1 MMKRKY
7 SIIVPV
13 YNVEKYINECLSSLI
28 NQTYKN
34 IEIVV
39 INDGSSD
46 NSLSLIEEYSRID
59 DRIRVIDQKN
69 MGLGYTRNV
78 GIDNAV
84 GDYILFVDSDDYI
97 SLNTC
102 EEIEA
107 VLSYNNEV
115 DIIVLGRYRFADEV
129 YMQDPISKG
138 KTCFETGE
146 SYLLH
151 CVKNECF
158 TASSCNKV
166 FNRSFLEKN
175 ELRFDTGVL
184 YEDLLFVFKALI
196 CSSSLIVMDSPYY
209 YYRWNRKDSIINTIK
224 EKDKDVLYTV
234 NMMEKFLVQKNKIYL
249 KENALYKELIFTWVC
264 NALLFKYPQKKPFSI
279 RANRIVKEVL
289 NDMNFKKYVQYFLVN
304 RSVKKKWKL
313 VAFCALYAY
322 PIFVIGIYLYFNI
335 YKRRS

>member
-129 YMQDPISKG
+129 YMQDPIS
-138 KTCFETGE
+138 
-146 SYLLH
+146 L
-151 CVKNECF
+151 
-158 TASSCNKV
+158 
-166 FNRSFLEKN
+166 
-175 ELRFDTGVL
+175 
-184 YEDLLFVFKALI
+184 
-196 CSSSLIVMDSPYY
+196 SLIH
-209 YYRWNRKDSIINTIK
+209 I
-224 EKDKDVLYTV
+224 
-234 NMMEKFLVQKNKIYL
+234 
-249 KENALYKELIFTWVC
+249 
-264 NALLFKYPQKKPFSI
+264 
-279 RANRIVKEVL
+279 
-289 NDMNFKKYVQYFLVN
+289 
-304 RSVKKKWKL
+304 
-313 VAFCALYAY
+313 
-322 PIFVIGIYLYFNI
+322 
-335 YKRRS
+335 

>member
-1 MMKRKY
+1 MKRKY

-115 DIIVLGRYRFADEV
+115 DIIVLG
-129 YMQDPISKG
+129 
-138 KTCFETGE
+138 
-146 SYLLH
+146 SY
-151 CVKNECF
+151 
-158 TASSCNKV
+158 
-166 FNRSFLEKN
+166 EKS
-175 ELRFDTGVL
+175 V
-184 YEDLLFVFKALI
+184 
-196 CSSSLIVMDSPYY
+196 
-209 YYRWNRKDSIINTIK
+209 
-224 EKDKDVLYTV
+224 
-234 NMMEKFLVQKNKIYL
+234 IY
-249 KENALYKELIFTWVC
+249 
-264 NALLFKYPQKKPFSI
+264 
-279 RANRIVKEVL
+279 
-289 NDMNFKKYVQYFLVN
+289 
-304 RSVKKKWKL
+304 WK
-313 VAFCALYAY
+313 
-322 PIFVIGIYLYFNI
+322 
-335 YKRRS
+335 

>member
-115 DIIVLGRYRFADEV
+115 DIIVLGRYRFL
-129 YMQDPISKG
+129 MRFIC
-138 KTCFETGE
+138 KT
-146 SYLLH
+146 L
-151 CVKNECF
+151 
-158 TASSCNKV
+158 
-166 FNRSFLEKN
+166 
-175 ELRFDTGVL
+175 
-184 YEDLLFVFKALI
+184 
-196 CSSSLIVMDSPYY
+196 
-209 YYRWNRKDSIINTIK
+209 
-224 EKDKDVLYTV
+224 
-234 NMMEKFLVQKNKIYL
+234 
-249 KENALYKELIFTWVC
+249 
-264 NALLFKYPQKKPFSI
+264 
-279 RANRIVKEVL
+279 
-289 NDMNFKKYVQYFLVN
+289 
-304 RSVKKKWKL
+304 
-313 VAFCALYAY
+313 
-322 PIFVIGIYLYFNI
+322 
-335 YKRRS
+335 

>member
-129 YMQDPISKG
+129 D
-138 KTCFETGE
+138 
-146 SYLLH
+146 
-151 CVKNECF
+151 
-158 TASSCNKV
+158 
-166 FNRSFLEKN
+166 
-175 ELRFDTGVL
+175 
-184 YEDLLFVFKALI
+184 
-196 CSSSLIVMDSPYY
+196 
-209 YYRWNRKDSIINTIK
+209 RK
-224 EKDKDVLYTV
+224 
-234 NMMEKFLVQKNKIYL
+234 
-249 KENALYKELIFTWVC
+249 
-264 NALLFKYPQKKPFSI
+264 
-279 RANRIVKEVL
+279 
-289 NDMNFKKYVQYFLVN
+289 
-304 RSVKKKWKL
+304 SV
-313 VAFCALYAY
+313 V
-322 PIFVIGIYLYFNI
+322 
-335 YKRRS
+335 

>member
-1 MMKRKY
+1 MMKRMY

-13 YNVEKYINECLSSLI
+13 YNVERYINECLDSLM

-34 IEIVV
+34 IEIIV

-46 NSLSLIEEYSRID
+46 SSLSLIEEYSRID

-78 GIDNAV
+78 GIDNAK
-84 GDYILFVDSDDYI
+84 GDFILFIDSDDYI

-102 EEIEA
+102 EEIEKI
-107 VLSYNNEV
+107 LSSNDEI
-115 DIIVLGRYRFADEV
+115 DIIVLGRYRFADGV
-129 YMQDPISKG
+129 YMQDHVSKEQ
-138 KTCFETGE
+138 TYFETGE

-151 CVKNECF
+151 CVQNECF

-166 FNRSFLEKN
+166 FRRSFLKKN
-175 ELRFDTGVL
+175 KLRFDSGIL

-196 CSSSLIVMDSPYY
+196 CSSSLVVMDFPYY
-209 YYRWNRKDSIINTIK
+209 YYRWNRKDSIINTIN

-234 NMMEKFLVQKNKIYL
+234 NMMECFLIQKNKYYL
-249 KENALYKELIFTWVC
+249 MEDILYKELIFTWVG
-264 NALLFKYPQKKPFSI
+264 NALLFKYPRRKPFSI
-279 RANRIVKEVL
+279 NANRIVKEIL
-289 NDMNFKKYVQYFLVN
+289 NDVNFKKYVRCFIVN
-304 RSVKKKWKL
+304 RNVKNKWKL

-322 PIFVIGIYLYFNI
+322 PIFVVGIYLYFNV
-335 YKRRS
+335 YKHRS

>member
-7 SIIVPV
+7 SVIVPV

-129 YMQDPISKG
+129 
-138 KTCFETGE
+138 
-146 SYLLH
+146 
-151 CVKNECF
+151 
-158 TASSCNKV
+158 
-166 FNRSFLEKN
+166 
-175 ELRFDTGVL
+175 
-184 YEDLLFVFKALI
+184 
-196 CSSSLIVMDSPYY
+196 
-209 YYRWNRKDSIINTIK
+209 
-224 EKDKDVLYTV
+224 
-234 NMMEKFLVQKNKIYL
+234 
-249 KENALYKELIFTWVC
+249 
-264 NALLFKYPQKKPFSI
+264 
-279 RANRIVKEVL
+279 
-289 NDMNFKKYVQYFLVN
+289 
-304 RSVKKKWKL
+304 
-313 VAFCALYAY
+313 
-322 PIFVIGIYLYFNI
+322 
-335 YKRRS
+335 

>member
-7 SIIVPV
+7 SVIVPV

-107 VLSYNNEV
+107 VF
-115 DIIVLGRYRFADEV
+115 IV
-129 YMQDPISKG
+129 
-138 KTCFETGE
+138 
-146 SYLLH
+146 
-151 CVKNECF
+151 
-158 TASSCNKV
+158 
-166 FNRSFLEKN
+166 
-175 ELRFDTGVL
+175 
-184 YEDLLFVFKALI
+184 
-196 CSSSLIVMDSPYY
+196 
-209 YYRWNRKDSIINTIK
+209 
-224 EKDKDVLYTV
+224 
-234 NMMEKFLVQKNKIYL
+234 
-249 KENALYKELIFTWVC
+249 
-264 NALLFKYPQKKPFSI
+264 
-279 RANRIVKEVL
+279 
-289 NDMNFKKYVQYFLVN
+289 
-304 RSVKKKWKL
+304 
-313 VAFCALYAY
+313 
-322 PIFVIGIYLYFNI
+322 
-335 YKRRS
+335 

>member
-249 KENALYKELIFTWVC
+249 KENALYKELIFTGVG

-289 NDMNFKKYVQYFLVN
+289 NDMNFKKYVQYFWVN
-304 RSVKKKWKL
+304 GSVKKKWKL

>member
-7 SIIVPV
+7 SVIVPV

-129 YMQDPISKG
+129 YMQDPISKIG
-138 KTCFETGE
+138 
-146 SYLLH
+146 
-151 CVKNECF
+151 
-158 TASSCNKV
+158 
-166 FNRSFLEKN
+166 
-175 ELRFDTGVL
+175 
-184 YEDLLFVFKALI
+184 
-196 CSSSLIVMDSPYY
+196 
-209 YYRWNRKDSIINTIK
+209 
-224 EKDKDVLYTV
+224 
-234 NMMEKFLVQKNKIYL
+234 
-249 KENALYKELIFTWVC
+249 
-264 NALLFKYPQKKPFSI
+264 
-279 RANRIVKEVL
+279 RAHV
-289 NDMNFKKYVQYFLVN
+289 
-304 RSVKKKWKL
+304 
-313 VAFCALYAY
+313 
-322 PIFVIGIYLYFNI
+322 
-335 YKRRS
+335 

>member
-129 YMQDPISKG
+129 YMQDPIS
-138 KTCFETGE
+138 C
-146 SYLLH
+146 L
-151 CVKNECF
+151 
-158 TASSCNKV
+158 
-166 FNRSFLEKN
+166 
-175 ELRFDTGVL
+175 
-184 YEDLLFVFKALI
+184 
-196 CSSSLIVMDSPYY
+196 
-209 YYRWNRKDSIINTIK
+209 
-224 EKDKDVLYTV
+224 LYTSDAAD
-234 NMMEKFLVQKNKIYL
+234 E
-249 KENALYKELIFTWVC
+249 
-264 NALLFKYPQKKPFSI
+264 
-279 RANRIVKEVL
+279 
-289 NDMNFKKYVQYFLVN
+289 
-304 RSVKKKWKL
+304 
-313 VAFCALYAY
+313 
-322 PIFVIGIYLYFNI
+322 
-335 YKRRS
+335 

>member
-129 YMQDPISKG
+129 YMQDP
-138 KTCFETGE
+138 
-146 SYLLH
+146 
-151 CVKNECF
+151 
-158 TASSCNKV
+158 
-166 FNRSFLEKN
+166 
-175 ELRFDTGVL
+175 
-184 YEDLLFVFKALI
+184 
-196 CSSSLIVMDSPYY
+196 
-209 YYRWNRKDSIINTIK
+209 YR
-224 EKDKDVLYTV
+224 L
-234 NMMEKFLVQKNKIYL
+234 
-249 KENALYKELIFTWVC
+249 
-264 NALLFKYPQKKPFSI
+264 
-279 RANRIVKEVL
+279 
-289 NDMNFKKYVQYFLVN
+289 
-304 RSVKKKWKL
+304 
-313 VAFCALYAY
+313 
-322 PIFVIGIYLYFNI
+322 
-335 YKRRS
+335 

>member
-129 YMQDPISKG
+129 Y
-138 KTCFETGE
+138 
-146 SYLLH
+146 
-151 CVKNECF
+151 
-158 TASSCNKV
+158 
-166 FNRSFLEKN
+166 
-175 ELRFDTGVL
+175 
-184 YEDLLFVFKALI
+184 
-196 CSSSLIVMDSPYY
+196 
-209 YYRWNRKDSIINTIK
+209 
-224 EKDKDVLYTV
+224 
-234 NMMEKFLVQKNKIYL
+234 
-249 KENALYKELIFTWVC
+249 
-264 NALLFKYPQKKPFSI
+264 
-279 RANRIVKEVL
+279 
-289 NDMNFKKYVQYFLVN
+289 
-304 RSVKKKWKL
+304 
-313 VAFCALYAY
+313 
-322 PIFVIGIYLYFNI
+322 
-335 YKRRS
+335 

>member
-7 SIIVPV
+7 SVIVPV

-129 YMQDPISKG
+129 YM
-138 KTCFETGE
+138 
-146 SYLLH
+146 
-151 CVKNECF
+151 
-158 TASSCNKV
+158 
-166 FNRSFLEKN
+166 
-175 ELRFDTGVL
+175 
-184 YEDLLFVFKALI
+184 
-196 CSSSLIVMDSPYY
+196 
-209 YYRWNRKDSIINTIK
+209 
-224 EKDKDVLYTV
+224 
-234 NMMEKFLVQKNKIYL
+234 
-249 KENALYKELIFTWVC
+249 
-264 NALLFKYPQKKPFSI
+264 
-279 RANRIVKEVL
+279 
-289 NDMNFKKYVQYFLVN
+289 
-304 RSVKKKWKL
+304 
-313 VAFCALYAY
+313 
-322 PIFVIGIYLYFNI
+322 
-335 YKRRS
+335 